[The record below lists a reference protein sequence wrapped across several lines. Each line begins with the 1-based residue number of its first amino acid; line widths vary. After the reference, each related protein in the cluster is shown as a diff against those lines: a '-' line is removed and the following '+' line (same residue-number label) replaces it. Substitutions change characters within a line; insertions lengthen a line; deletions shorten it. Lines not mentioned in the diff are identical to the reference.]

1 MDKRVIGWCINEK
14 RNDFVSCFVGFGY
27 HRPLC
32 MWRAF
37 WLVLL
42 DGQISAVQ
50 SASSDQFWAE
60 HDPNCISGVGIIAFG
75 NEIWVISYGAVV
87 WN

>member
-32 MWRAF
+32 MWRTDC
-37 WLVLL
+37 LVLL

-50 SASSDQFWAE
+50 SASSNQFRAE
-60 HDPNCISGVGIIAFG
+60 YNTCCISDMGIIAVG
-75 NEIWVISYGAVV
+75 NEIWVISYDAVV